1 MIENKENV
9 YDFAD
14 EFWKSLRDKHISEK
28 NKCST
33 CKYIV
38 YFIITNFKMI

>member
-1 MIENKENV
+1 MIENKDD
-9 YDFAD
+9 YSSIDS
-14 EFWKSLRDKHISEK
+14 EFWKSLKDIHISEK